1 MVGLRAADEEG
12 ELVTVPVPAGK
23 QLHVNADT
31 SRGQITAELLDEAGT
46 VVPGFEREAC
56 LPFDDDALDHT
67 ITWRRLASKDNH
79 DENLSVRLY
88 LRNAEVFSL
97 WFS

>member
-1 MVGLRAADEEG
+1 
-12 ELVTVPVPAGK
+12 
-23 QLHVNADT
+23 
-31 SRGQITAELLDEAGT
+31 
-46 VVPGFEREAC
+46 VVPGFERDAC
-56 LPFDDDALDHT
+56 LPFDGDALDHT
-67 ITWRRLASKDNH
+67 ITWRCLASKDNH